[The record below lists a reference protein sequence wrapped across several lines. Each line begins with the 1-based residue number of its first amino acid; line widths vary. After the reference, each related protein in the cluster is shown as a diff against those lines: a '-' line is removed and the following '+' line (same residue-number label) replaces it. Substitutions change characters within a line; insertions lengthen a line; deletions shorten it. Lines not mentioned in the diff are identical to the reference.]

1 MHKGKTM
8 AHNQQTQKTTDVQA
22 AGNPS
27 SGDPTAASECRSG
40 MMGCSM
46 SKKGLKGMLLMAAC
60 CGAPVLLL
68 LALPLIGSA
77 LGAIGTSALSTLALL
92 ACPIGMGFMM
102 WMMMRGQQAEAPQQ
116 AQTQPASAPQVTSMA
131 GSAAQEVAILE
142 DVRELEETPVTPSSR
157 AQEDLVTPLQRVN
170 GHQTERPTRVANG
183 SQAVGPTAE
192 HRRAQS
198 VPSPHE

>member
-1 MHKGKTM
+1 M
-8 AHNQQTQKTTDVQA
+8 ANNQQTQKTIDVQST
-22 AGNPS
+22 GNPS

-40 MMGCSM
+40 MMGCGM
-46 SKKGLKGMLLMAAC
+46 GKKGLKGMLLMAAC

-68 LALPLIGSA
+68 LALPLLGSA
-77 LGAIGTSALSTLALL
+77 LGAIGTSALNTLALL

-116 AQTQPASAPQVTSMA
+116 AQTQPASAPQATSMA
-131 GSAAQEVAILE
+131 HSAAQDAAILE
-142 DVRELEETPVTPSSR
+142 DVRELEETTVIPSAR

-183 SQAVGPTAE
+183 SQTVGPTAE
-192 HRRAQS
+192 HRHSQAA
-198 VPSPHE
+198 PSPHE

>member
-1 MHKGKTM
+1 M

-68 LALPLIGSA
+68 LALPLMGSA
-77 LGAIGTSALSTLALL
+77 LGAIGTSALNTLAFL
-92 ACPIGMGFMM
+92 ACPLGMGFMM
-102 WMMMRGQQAEAPQQ
+102 WMMMRGQQTATPQPPQ
-116 AQTQPASAPQVTSMA
+116 MQPTYTPQTTSMA
-131 GSAAQEVAILE
+131 HSAAQDAATLE
-142 DVRELEETPVTPSSR
+142 DVRELEETTVTPSSR
-157 AQEDLVTPLQRVN
+157 A
-170 GHQTERPTRVANG
+170 
-183 SQAVGPTAE
+183 
-192 HRRAQS
+192 
-198 VPSPHE
+198 

>member
-1 MHKGKTM
+1 
-8 AHNQQTQKTTDVQA
+8 
-22 AGNPS
+22 
-27 SGDPTAASECRSG
+27 
-40 MMGCSM
+40 M

-116 AQTQPASAPQVTSMA
+116 AQTPPASAPQETSMA
-131 GSAAQEVAILE
+131 HSAVQDAAILE
-142 DVRELEETPVTPSSR
+142 DVRELEETTVTPSSR
-157 AQEDLVTPLQRVN
+157 AQESLLTPLQRVN
-170 GHQTERPTRVANG
+170 GHQTERPTRVANS
-183 SQAVGPTAE
+183 SQAIGPTAE

-198 VPSPHE
+198 APSPHE